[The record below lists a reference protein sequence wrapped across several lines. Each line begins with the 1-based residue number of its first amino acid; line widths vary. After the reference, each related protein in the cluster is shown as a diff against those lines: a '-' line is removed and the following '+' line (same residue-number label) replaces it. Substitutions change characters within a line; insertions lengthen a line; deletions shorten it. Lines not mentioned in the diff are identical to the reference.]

1 MLHALLVSRLAQLAG
16 RIHADLDGPSGQG
29 RAVWELVVLVLLAAL
44 LFLGLSLLIG
54 WSARNPSI
62 WTRRSFDLASRRS
75 WPRTHAP
82 RGPRPPEPR
91 SEADGR

>member
-1 MLHALLVSRLAQLAG
+1 MLRALLVSRLAQLAG

-44 LFLGLSLLIG
+44 LFLVLSLLIG
-54 WSARNPSI
+54 WSERKP

-75 WPRTHAP
+75 WPRAHAH
-82 RGPRPPEPR
+82 RGPRPPQPR

>member
-1 MLHALLVSRLAQLAG
+1 MLRARLVSRLAQLAG
-16 RIHADLDGPSGQG
+16 RLHADLDGPSGQG

-44 LFLGLSLLIG
+44 LFLVLSLLIG

-75 WPRTHAP
+75 WPRAH
-82 RGPRPPEPR
+82 RGPRPPQPR